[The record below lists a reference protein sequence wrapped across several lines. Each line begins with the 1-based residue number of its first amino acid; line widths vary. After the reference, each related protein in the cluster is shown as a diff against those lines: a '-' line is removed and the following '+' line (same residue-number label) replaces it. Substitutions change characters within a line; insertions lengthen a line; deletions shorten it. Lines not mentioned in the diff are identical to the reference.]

1 MSEANTIARPYAQ
14 AAFDFAKQKGELK
27 SWSELLTLA
36 AEVVA
41 DEQVAELVDNPELS
55 VDQLDNLMQALVGD
69 AANQFGHNFLR
80 LLIEERRLPV
90 LPEIAEQFERL
101 RAEEEKS
108 IDVEV
113 RSAVALD
120 EAYQQKIAAA
130 LKARF
135 GRDVKLHCEVDDA
148 LVGGAVIRAGD
159 QVIDGSVR
167 TRLAEM
173 SSALA
178 R

>member
-1 MSEANTIARPYAQ
+1 MSEAITIARPYAQ

-27 SWSELLTLA
+27 AWSELLTNA
-36 AEVVA
+36 ATA
-41 DEQVAELVDNPELS
+41 IGDTQVAALIVNP
-55 VDQLDNLMQALVGD
+55 QLTTSQLRELMQALVGD
-69 AANQFGHNFLR
+69 AAGQPGQNFIHLLTEEHR
-80 LLIEERRLPV
+80 LTV
-90 LPEIAEQFERL
+90 LPEIAEQFELL

-108 IDVEV
+108 VDVEV
-113 RSAVALD
+113 RSAFALN
-120 EAYQQKIAAA
+120 EAHQQKIVAA
-130 LKARF
+130 LKERL
-135 GRDVKLHCEVDDA
+135 GREIRLHCEVDEA

-178 R
+178 